1 MSKTNSIAS
10 KNNSQNSAQSV
21 TLLVYPNNHTY
32 RYCDNADEAVEVLC
46 EGGLYSDAL
55 EVSQSRKRV
64 DLISN
69 IMSSLKME
77 SEQSYDMLVERRVS
91 AEKLAARIVVVREK
105 RSLV

>member
-1 MSKTNSIAS
+1 M
-10 KNNSQNSAQSV
+10 
-21 TLLVYPNNHTY
+21 
-32 RYCDNADEAVEVLC
+32 LC

>member
-1 MSKTNSIAS
+1 M
-10 KNNSQNSAQSV
+10 
-21 TLLVYPNNHTY
+21 
-32 RYCDNADEAVEVLC
+32 LC

-69 IMSSLKME
+69 IMSSLKLE
-77 SEQSYDMLVERRVS
+77 SEQTYSLLVEKRML

-105 RSLV
+105 RAQVRSFCDFLL